1 MILKFKYFFMK
12 KIIFFLLLVGC
23 TSVNVSKEFS
33 RANQKIKG
41 FEVEIFLTKA
51 DGILDKCDVNLVV
64 LNRDSELKTLYVE
77 IKTFGIKDK
86 DLGVVN
92 FLLNDLSIDDK
103 IEQKNQIPKA
113 KFCNTVKR
121 IEIFGG

>member
-1 MILKFKYFFMK
+1 MK

-23 TSVNVSKEFS
+23 ISTNVSKEFFKT
-33 RANQKIKG
+33 NKKIKG

-51 DGILDKCDVNLVV
+51 DGILNKCDVNLIV
-64 LNRDSELKTLYVE
+64 LNKDSELKTLYIE
-77 IKTFGIKDK
+77 IKTFGNNDK

-92 FLLNDLSIDDK
+92 FIFKDLSIGDK

-113 KFCNTVKR
+113 KFCNTVKHMK
-121 IEIFGG
+121 IFGG

>member
-1 MILKFKYFFMK
+1 MK
-12 KIIFFLLLVGC
+12 KTIFFLLLVGC
-23 TSVNVSKEFS
+23 ISTNASKEFS
-33 RANQKIKG
+33 RTIKKIKG

-121 IEIFGG
+121 MEIFGG

>member
-51 DGILDKCDVNLVV
+51 DGILDKCDVNLFVV
-64 LNRDSELKTLYVE
+64 NKDSELKDLYIE
-77 IKTFGIKDK
+77 IKTFGRQKIIVRSVSAKTIK
-86 DLGVVN
+86 
-92 FLLNDLSIDDK
+92 
-103 IEQKNQIPKA
+103 KNRLI
-113 KFCNTVKR
+113 
-121 IEIFGG
+121 